1 MRPKLMSAINRVS
14 FPGFLEGFLHTGKL
28 LFSLSLALVF
38 ISAPIYAQ
46 SSWQPLTVFPAPT
59 KEMNAVAAGGKI
71 YMFSGQ
77 GTFFTP
83 LGLVYAYDPATKSWT
98 KKKPMPLPAHHV
110 AMVEY
115 NGKIYAFGG
124 YKKPASGEIAW
135 EPINNSWEYDPA
147 ADAWKPLAPMPSY
160 RGSASAAV
168 VNGKIY
174 VMGGGGV
181 ASGMKNMPMVLG
193 PVITPNRSLTTV
205 EEYDVASNTWRA
217 PTTMPTP
224 RNHFAVAAVNGKIYA
239 IGGRMGSAFGAPGT
253 DTEVVEEYTPATNMW
268 GSEKAKMSTPRAS
281 MSWGVYNGKIIVIGG
296 DMGDARVSVTFRT
309 AEVYD
314 PATDQW
320 SVLPTVPQGREPTT
334 GAVVGDTFYLLSEYR
349 GYKLQTGER
358 KESDGNPFDALRL
371 DLLQ

>member
-1 MRPKLMSAINRVS
+1 MSAIDRAS
-14 FPGFLEGFLHTGKL
+14 FSGSLKGFVHMGKL
-28 LFSLSLALVF
+28 LFTLLLVLVG
-38 ISAPIYAQ
+38 ISAPTYAQ
-46 SSWQPLTVFPAPT
+46 SNWQSLTAFPAPT
-59 KEMNAVAAGGKI
+59 KEINAVAAGGKI
-71 YMFSGQ
+71 YMFAGQ
-77 GTFFTP
+77 GNLFTP
-83 LGLVYAYDPATKSWT
+83 LGLVYAYDPATKTWT
-98 KKKPMPLPAHHV
+98 KKKPMQVPAHHV

-147 ADAWKPLAPMPSY
+147 ADIWKPLAPMPSY
-160 RGSASAAV
+160 RGAASAAV

-281 MSWGVYNGKIIVIGG
+281 MSWGVYNGRIVVIGG
-296 DMGDARVSVTFRT
+296 DMGDARVSATFRT
-309 AEVYD
+309 AEAYD

-320 SVLPTVPQGREPTT
+320 SVLPTVPQGREATT
-334 GAVVGDTFYLLSEYR
+334 GTVVGDTFYLLSEYR
-349 GYKLQTGER
+349 GYKSQTGER